1 MDARSRRVETQAR
14 TNHDRGAYPRVRA
27 GTTLDWNML
36 APVES
41 SLQRSRRW
49 PFPCQRAPYAYVIEC
64 PCHCEGGRR
73 GALLGGSL
81 RRCAFSALRGFDEKT
96 RDSASLSRRQFE
108 LGVPRNIIVRQAIVA
123 YPFHARQVHVGA
135 EAPCLNVHAAV
146 VNSAHL
152 DESLAIRYRVASK
165 SSQSA
170 HEFSSPVGLTVLR
183 MSCERNKRP
192 TVALVCPIHK
202 ETGVR
207 SPPCGQS
214 FSGG

>member
-1 MDARSRRVETQAR
+1 MRGAAASRPRLERTMIEVPIRAFEQAR
-14 TNHDRGAYPRVRA
+14 RWIGTCWHPLRARCSVLGAGPS
-27 GTTLDWNML
+27 L
-36 APVES
+36 AKGHRMRTS
-41 SLQRSRRW
+41 SNAHATAR
-49 PFPCQRAPYAYVIEC
+49 
-64 PCHCEGGRR
+64 GGRR